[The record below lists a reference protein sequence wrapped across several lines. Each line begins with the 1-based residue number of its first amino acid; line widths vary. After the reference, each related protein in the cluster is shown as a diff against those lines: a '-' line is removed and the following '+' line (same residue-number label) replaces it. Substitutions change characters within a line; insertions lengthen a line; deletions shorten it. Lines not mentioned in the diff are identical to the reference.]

1 MAFELT
7 NRAGLTTPPYNFKD
21 MAKKTITFRFDEAK
35 LNQLTNG
42 GEINPSEAFEK
53 LMDDALTEKRI
64 KMNDIRGIFTEN
76 EWKGLANSLN
86 GTIIDDIMR
95 YSPEMLIAHCED
107 AELYETS
114 FSLMEADVKSVCE
127 KIKGITKI
135 QVSSV
140 LDRVAEFWNN
150 QNGTGI
156 ELDKW
161 AKW

>member
-1 MAFELT
+1 
-7 NRAGLTTPPYNFKD
+7 

-53 LMDDALTEKRI
+53 LMDDAITEKRI

-86 GTIIDDIMR
+86 ESIIDDIMR

-114 FSLMEADVKSVCE
+114 FSWMEADVKSVCE
-127 KIKGITKI
+127 KIKGLTKI

>member
-1 MAFELT
+1 
-7 NRAGLTTPPYNFKD
+7 

-53 LMDDALTEKRI
+53 LMDEAIKEKNI

-86 GTIIDDIMR
+86 GTTVDEIIR
-95 YSPEMLIAHCED
+95 YSNDLFIDHCDD
-107 AELYETS
+107 AELYES
-114 FSLMEADVKSVCE
+114 AFSVMGASLQTVNE
-127 KIKGITKI
+127 KIKGLTKI

-156 ELDKW
+156 ELEKW

>member
-1 MAFELT
+1 
-7 NRAGLTTPPYNFKD
+7 
-21 MAKKTITFRFDEAK
+21 MAKKTITFRFDESK

-53 LMDDALTEKRI
+53 LMDDAIKEKNI

-86 GTIIDDIMR
+86 GTTVDEIMR
-95 YSPEMLIAHCED
+95 YSNDLFIDHCDD
-107 AELYETS
+107 AELYES
-114 FSLMEADVKSVCE
+114 AFSVMGASLQTVNE
-127 KIKGITKI
+127 KIKGLTKI

-140 LDRVAEFWNN
+140 LDRVSDFWNN

>member
-1 MAFELT
+1 M
-7 NRAGLTTPPYNFKD
+7 
-21 MAKKTITFRFDEAK
+21 KKTITFRFDESK

-53 LMDDALTEKRI
+53 LMDDALTEKNI
-64 KMNDIRGIFTEN
+64 KMNDIRGIFTDV

-86 GTIIDDIMR
+86 GTNVDEIMR
-95 YSPEMLIAHCED
+95 YSNDLFIDHCDD
-107 AELYETS
+107 AELYES
-114 FSLMEADVKSVCE
+114 AFSVMGASLQTVNE
-127 KIKGITKI
+127 KIKGLTKI

>member
-1 MAFELT
+1 
-7 NRAGLTTPPYNFKD
+7 
-21 MAKKTITFRFDEAK
+21 MAKKTITFRFDESK

-53 LMDDALTEKRI
+53 LMDDAIKEKNI

-86 GTIIDDIMR
+86 GTNVDEIMR
-95 YSPEMLIAHCED
+95 YSNDLFIDHCDD
-107 AELYETS
+107 AELYES
-114 FSLMEADVKSVCE
+114 AFSVMGASLQTVNE
-127 KIKGITKI
+127 KIKGLTKI

-140 LDRVAEFWNN
+140 LDRVSEFWNN

-161 AKW
+161 AVW

>member
-1 MAFELT
+1 M
-7 NRAGLTTPPYNFKD
+7 
-21 MAKKTITFRFDEAK
+21 KKTITFRFDEAK

-53 LMDDALTEKRI
+53 LMDDAIKERNI

-86 GTIIDDIMR
+86 GTTVDEIMR
-95 YSPEMLIAHCED
+95 YSNDLFIDHCDD
-107 AELYETS
+107 AELYESS
-114 FSLMEADVKSVCE
+114 FSAMGASLQTVNE
-127 KIKGITKI
+127 KIKGLTKI

-156 ELDKW
+156 ELEKW

>member
-1 MAFELT
+1 M
-7 NRAGLTTPPYNFKD
+7 
-21 MAKKTITFRFDEAK
+21 KKTITFRFDEAK
-35 LNQLTNG
+35 LNQLTKG

-53 LMDDALTEKRI
+53 LMDDALTEKNI

-86 GTIIDDIMR
+86 GTTVDEIMR
-95 YSPEMLIAHCED
+95 YSNDLFIDHCDD
-107 AELYETS
+107 AELYEAA
-114 FSLMEADVKSVCE
+114 FSVMGASVPTVNE
-127 KIKGITKI
+127 KIKGLTKI

-140 LDRVAEFWNN
+140 LDRVSEFWNN

-156 ELDKW
+156 ELEKW

>member
-1 MAFELT
+1 
-7 NRAGLTTPPYNFKD
+7 

-42 GEINPSEAFEK
+42 GKINPSEAFEK
-53 LMDDALTEKRI
+53 LMDEAIKEKNI

-86 GTIIDDIMR
+86 GTTVDEIMR
-95 YSPEMLIAHCED
+95 YSNDLFIDHCDD
-107 AELYETS
+107 AELYES
-114 FSLMEADVKSVCE
+114 AFSVMGASLQTVNE
-127 KIKGITKI
+127 KIKGLTKI

-156 ELDKW
+156 ELEKW